1 MLFLDLHAAAS
12 LARERV
18 TFVLFSAKPSLV
30 AVGVEGLAAV
40 PAEDLEERG
49 PRAEHDDRPVEQN
62 SRVKS
67 PSGIDGEVGGAL
79 ELALREEVAGSGLSG
94 RHGCARSSPGL
105 GA

>member
-18 TFVLFSAKPSLV
+18 TFALFSAMPSLV
-30 AVGVEGLAAV
+30 AVGVEGLAAA
-40 PAEDLEERG
+40 PAEDREERG
-49 PRAEHDDRPVEQN
+49 PRAEHGDRPVEPN

-67 PSGIDGEVGGAL
+67 PSDIDGEVGGAL
-79 ELALREEVAGSGLSG
+79 ELALREEVTGSGLSG
-94 RHGCARSSPGL
+94 RHGCARSRRRL